1 MSSKRSFVVS
11 VWVALFL
18 LAGVGLGQKR
28 GQPEVVE
35 SNYSYQ
41 ETVQKLK
48 DAIVGNQMMLLLEAD
63 HKMMLSMIKAES
75 PPSITI
81 LFARPQMGEM
91 LAKAEPKAALEMPM
105 RVLVREFD
113 DGKVR
118 VVYYKPSYLFSHYQ
132 NKNLDMVGKN
142 MDMMVEKLVTAAT
155 R

>member
-1 MSSKRSFVVS
+1 MWSKRSFVVS

-28 GQPEVVE
+28 GEPQVVE

-48 DAIVGNQMMLLLEAD
+48 DAIVGNEMMLLLEAD
-63 HKMMLSMIKAES
+63 HKMMLSMIQEETR
-75 PPSITI
+75 PSITI
-81 LFARPQMGEM
+81 HFGRPQMGAM
-91 LAKAEPKAALEMPM
+91 LLKAEPKAALEMPM

-118 VVYYKPSYLFSHYQ
+118 VLYYKPSYLFSHYRNQ
-132 NKNLDMVGKN
+132 NLDMVGKN